1 MLTTQFTQV
10 KETCLYFADLEL
22 ARHFYHE
29 KLGLP
34 IISFVENKHVFFR
47 TGSSVLLCFNPNSS
61 SLKKSPPAHYSS
73 GKYHFA
79 LEVEANIY
87 ERAKKEIESMDIA
100 VIDEVTWENGQKSF
114 YFNDPIGNV
123 LEIVPKGIW
132 D

>member
-10 KETCLYFADLEL
+10 KETCLYFEDLEQ
-22 ARHFYHE
+22 AHHFYHD

-34 IISFVENKHVFFR
+34 VISFVEDKHIFFR
-47 TGSSVLLCFNPNSS
+47 AGTSVLLCFNLNSS
-61 SLKKSPPAHYSS
+61 SMKKSPPAHYSS

-79 LEVEANIY
+79 LEVEANDY
-87 ERAKKEIESMDIA
+87 QSTKQEIELNNIE
-100 VIDEVTWENGQKSF
+100 VIDEVTWGNGQKSF